1 MTRGLR
7 AAVCMLLLGL
17 GVLGAR
23 PAAHHSL
30 AAEFDVSRTVTIA
43 GVITKMEWKNPHSW
57 LYVDVKDAQGRVI
70 SWAIEFGAPN
80 ALYRRGWRRDD
91 LPANQQVTVTGYPA
105 LDKSNTVNAIDVKLP
120 DGRTLFT
127 GNAPGSTP

>member
-17 GVLGAR
+17 GVLGAL

-91 LPANQQVTVTGYPA
+91 LPANLQVTVTGYPA